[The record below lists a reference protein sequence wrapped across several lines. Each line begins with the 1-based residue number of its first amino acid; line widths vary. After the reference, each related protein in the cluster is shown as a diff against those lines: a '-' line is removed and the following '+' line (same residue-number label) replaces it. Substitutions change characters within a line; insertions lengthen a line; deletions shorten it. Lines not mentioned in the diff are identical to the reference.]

1 MTWNGLIN
9 AAGQGSRTAPHAA
22 PQAQSRKAAGSQ
34 LAAVAREGASFKIS
48 GTNLVS
54 LSLALFHMKVCKKQ
68 ISK

>member
-1 MTWNGLIN
+1 MASCPGGGE
-9 AAGQGSRTAPHAA
+9 AAELPAPCT
-22 PQAQSRKAAGSQ
+22 PQAQSGEAAGSQ
-34 LAAVAREGASFKIS
+34 HAAMAREGASFKIS